1 MDDRTAAI
9 LGVIKELEPF
19 SQRVRLRSPRG
30 TSEREYRGVHFIDYA
45 RAAGLIGKNTQGAGL
60 GDHYFVISATDD
72 VCVVLAFAE
81 IAPRFTDKRV
91 MLAFE
96 QDGEA
101 LNVGVRLVVPGDDLG
116 GRSIMGVA
124 SISVATAG
132 SAPSGGRTPGPVSV
146 SGMVSK
152 PYVLDA
158 GGFAEAD
165 LIEVTTEPTPRAG
178 GSMVP
183 SRTYRGL
190 RLWSVLERAQPIMDP
205 AVNEDFVNKVI
216 VARSSDGYATV
227 IAGGEIE
234 PRFMDAPVVLVPE
247 TDGTFRLVVPYDRAI
262 GRNAKG
268 ITSIEL
274 AGTTAR

>member
-1 MDDRTAAI
+1 MDERVEGI
-9 LGVIKELEPF
+9 LGLIKELEPF

-30 TSEREYRGVHFIDYA
+30 TSDREYRGVHFIDYA

-60 GDHYFVISATDD
+60 GDHYFVVSATDG
-72 VCVVLAFAE
+72 VRVVLAFAE

-96 QDGEA
+96 QDGEP
-101 LNVGVRLVVPGDDLG
+101 LNAGVRLIVPGDDLG

-124 SISVATAG
+124 GVSVATAASSPAG
-132 SAPSGGRTPGPVSV
+132 ERTPGPVSV
-146 SGMVSK
+146 GGMVSK

-158 GGFAEAD
+158 GGFVESE
-165 LIEVTTEPTPRAG
+165 LIAVTTEPTPRAG
-178 GSMVP
+178 GSIVP
-183 SRTYRGL
+183 SRSYRGL
-190 RLWSVLERAQPIMDP
+190 KLWSLLERAEPIMDP
-205 AVNEDFVNKVI
+205 AVNEDFINKVVI
-216 VARSSDGYATV
+216 ARSSDGYATV

-247 TDGTFRLVVPYDRAI
+247 ADGTFRLIVPYDRAI

-268 ITSIEL
+268 ITSLEL
-274 AGTTAR
+274 AG